1 MSSRSAP
8 GDKAPGQRP
17 SLLQMSAGARLML
30 ALAACAVVW
39 AVIGLAL
46 A

>member
-1 MSSRSAP
+1 MTSRSDP
-8 GDKAPGQRP
+8 RHRP
-17 SLLQMSAGARLML
+17 TLLQMSAGARLLL

-46 A
+46 V